1 MTIVSCVLLVLMAAM
16 FVNLGWQLL
25 KYELC
30 LHFGNRYVV
39 KISYTGKVTNNNMCK
54 SYSINA
60 LNEDYAALEALNKL
74 FESEDRHI
82 EHIQH
87 VAVIQVYS

>member
-1 MTIVSCVLLVLMAAM
+1 MSELIILPFISVILTIVC
-16 FVNLGWQLL
+16 WKLL

-39 KISYTGKVTNNNMCK
+39 KISYKGKAIDNMYK

-60 LNEDYAALEALNKL
+60 VNKDYAALEALKKL
-74 FESEDRHI
+74 FESEDRHV